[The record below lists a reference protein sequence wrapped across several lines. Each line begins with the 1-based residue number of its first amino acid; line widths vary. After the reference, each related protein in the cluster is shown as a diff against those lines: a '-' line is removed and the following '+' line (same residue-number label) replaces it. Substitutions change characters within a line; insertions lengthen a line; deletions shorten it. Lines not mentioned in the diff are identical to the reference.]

1 MGKRY
6 ESDETSWA
14 LEYLRETAEE
24 KGLKVGWK
32 SPTEICI
39 TIGTF
44 PLQDHIYVTDDAPG
58 EEDTSLELYVPAA
71 HINTSGLTLQD
82 VLDYLDD
89 PIGKRDAV
97 QLKNGDKSHKFE
109 TNKDTDMNKKSETAP
124 TRKFGKKSEADAPF
138 KVGDFVN
145 YDAESD
151 GKDVYDSFI
160 PCEVVDVNDDGTLG
174 LCVYGSYADEEG
186 LGENASASC
195 CSKLDH
201 YAGMVDTDHY
211 YMDGQFKAYKGGWEI
226 LITEKDL
233 NPEIYEFIGTI
244 DSLDD
249 TVDIDDFYGGENFVF
264 DEDLKDEVESNT
276 GWDVET
282 TTFADMSG
290 DVVDAKGSPDE
301 SKKSEG
307 LKDYI
312 QYTNPD
318 NGRTASLDPIKHPGL
333 NKFIVYFGAGEKRY
347 SSIKDAEDD
356 LKSRGYEKD
365 ESKKSEATA
374 FGAGMSKPKFVV
386 GMMISLDGVKQYIR
400 ELKPRTFIGQS
411 VDTGKEFSLPISSL
425 NRASIL
431 YDPRNESKKSE
442 ATAFGAGMSK
452 RKDFSKA
459 RNLGDVLEA
468 LEKHRDFL
476 QAKAEDLTQ
485 SKEDLKAS
493 IAKLKEFSAHVDFLK
508 QQSVKGIKDAISFN
522 KSPEVKAAAD
532 VEQQLKDALKILYS
546 DYSNIPDVTQLLTV
560 LDSRYAT
567 TGDKVVTSWI
577 DNANRAIAVDAKT
590 VKDSI
595 ADGLLSEDDV
605 VKLITVT
612 SVQHGVKNKD
622 TVEKVGPVLAR
633 MNALLETA
641 PKLEEAVIDPKQF
654 KELRDLVEQIVEEA
668 SAPKDIIKTTI
679 SSITKD
685 ELGKIK
691 PLESKMVE
699 GLLDKLKQMVS
710 ALGEKISALWDSFTS
725 AFFGLEDEAL
735 ESAEVFNEVE
745 EILGYTGI
753 QMESRIVKEET
764 LGKKMEVLTKS
775 VLTCC
780 DKLVKDAS
788 LAGDFDDEVIYAEEA
803 VKNAIESFQNLGEAC
818 KSLKSALSYHK
829 NENNMDVIGILADAI
844 TQIVADDSGETEGE
858 GEGSEEEDDSVVDQV
873 EREYSP
879 TGGPEHRE
887 LPSSEPVAAPNP
899 AGAEEPEEF

>member
-1 MGKRY
+1 
-6 ESDETSWA
+6 
-14 LEYLRETAEE
+14 
-24 KGLKVGWK
+24 
-32 SPTEICI
+32 
-39 TIGTF
+39 
-44 PLQDHIYVTDDAPG
+44 
-58 EEDTSLELYVPAA
+58 
-71 HINTSGLTLQD
+71 
-82 VLDYLDD
+82 
-89 PIGKRDAV
+89 
-97 QLKNGDKSHKFE
+97 
-109 TNKDTDMNKKSETAP
+109 MNKKSETVP

-138 KVGDFVN
+138 KVGDFVT
-145 YDAESD
+145 YDAVSD
-151 GKDVYDSFI
+151 GKDDFLNQYVYAEI
-160 PCEVVDVNDDGTLG
+160 AEINDDGTFVLWIYDLDDG
-174 LCVYGSYADEEG
+174 GNDVNDANPQFCT
-186 LGENASASC
+186 
-195 CSKLDH
+195 KLDH
-201 YAGMVDTDHY
+201 FAGHVDSDHY
-211 YMDGQFKAYKGGWEI
+211 YMDGKYNAYKGGWEI
-226 LITEKDL
+226 LITEKELD
-233 NPEIYEFIGTI
+233 PKVYEFIGTI
-244 DSLDD
+244 DELGDVMELDD
-249 TVDIDDFYGGENFVF
+249 YYGGENFAY
-264 DEDLKDEVESNT
+264 DIDLKDTLESST
-276 GWDVET
+276 PFDVNGL
-282 TTFADMSG
+282 TFADMSG
-290 DVVDAKGSPDE
+290 DTVKRVD
-301 SKKSEG
+301 
-307 LKDYI
+307 
-312 QYTNPD
+312 
-318 NGRTASLDPIKHPGL
+318 
-333 NKFIVYFGAGEKRY
+333 
-347 SSIKDAEDD
+347 SS
-356 LKSRGYEKD
+356 D
-365 ESKKSEATA
+365 ESKKSEASNRIGYIQYKDGKA
-374 FGAGMSKPKFVV
+374 SFNAESAIVDYLVDNFD
-386 GMMISLDGVKQYIR
+386 LDIQTDRPNKKQPEYI
-400 ELKPRTFIGQS
+400 
-411 VDTGKEFSLPISSL
+411 
-425 NRASIL
+425 IL
-431 YDPRNESKKSE
+431 YGDSTKNAKKVIDWAKSNTEGVVDGGILSSRKGKSKKSE

-452 RKDFSKA
+452 RKDFTKA

-476 QAKAEDLTQ
+476 QAKSEDLTQ

-493 IAKLKEFSAHVDFLK
+493 IDKLKEFSAHVDFLK

-577 DNANRAIAVDAKT
+577 DNADRAISVDAQT
-590 VKDSI
+590 IKDSI

-745 EILGYTGI
+745 ETLGYTGI

-780 DKLVKDAS
+780 DNLVKDAS

-844 TQIVADDSGETEGE
+844 TQIVADDSGETEGGE
-858 GEGSEEEDDSVVDQV
+858 EGSEEEDDSVVGQV
-873 EREYSP
+873 EREYAP
-879 TGGPEHRE
+879 NGGPEHRE
-887 LPSSEPVAAPNP
+887 LPTSEPVAAPNP

>member
-1 MGKRY
+1 MSKKY

-14 LEYLRETAEE
+14 LEYLKETAEK
-24 KGLKVGWK
+24 KGLRV
-32 SPTEICI
+32 SVENPTEICI
-39 TIGTF
+39 TFGTS
-44 PLQDHIYVTDDAPG
+44 PHQDHVYVTDDAPG
-58 EEDTSLELYVPAA
+58 EDDTSLELYVPAA
-71 HINTSGLTLQD
+71 HINKSGLTLLD
-82 VLDYLDD
+82 VLDYLED
-89 PIGKRDAV
+89 PIGNRDA
-97 QLKNGDKSHKFE
+97 
-109 TNKDTDMNKKSETAP
+109 
-124 TRKFGKKSEADAPF
+124 
-138 KVGDFVN
+138 
-145 YDAESD
+145 
-151 GKDVYDSFI
+151 I
-160 PCEVVDVNDDGTLG
+160 
-174 LCVYGSYADEEG
+174 
-186 LGENASASC
+186 
-195 CSKLDH
+195 
-201 YAGMVDTDHY
+201 
-211 YMDGQFKAYKGGWEI
+211 QFK
-226 LITEKDL
+226 
-233 NPEIYEFIGTI
+233 
-244 DSLDD
+244 
-249 TVDIDDFYGGENFVF
+249 
-264 DEDLKDEVESNT
+264 
-276 GWDVET
+276 
-282 TTFADMSG
+282 
-290 DVVDAKGSPDE
+290 
-301 SKKSEG
+301 
-307 LKDYI
+307 
-312 QYTNPD
+312 
-318 NGRTASLDPIKHPGL
+318 
-333 NKFIVYFGAGEKRY
+333 
-347 SSIKDAEDD
+347 
-356 LKSRGYEKD
+356 KD
-365 ESKKSEATA
+365 ESVKPIGKDDVQREFISILPSDIVCGYKHNDYDGPTVYMSLNPDKYPEDERTIVMNVQGYDATDPSLVTRVFTDNSDTRGHWGKQFDFNHNSENPWKQCAEYVTDFFMGNASEFKKDTGMIRDKKSEAT
-374 FGAGMSKPKFVV
+374 S
-386 GMMISLDGVKQYIR
+386 
-400 ELKPRTFIGQS
+400 
-411 VDTGKEFSLPISSL
+411 
-425 NRASIL
+425 
-431 YDPRNESKKSE
+431 
-442 ATAFGAGMSK
+442 FGAGMSK
-452 RKDFSKA
+452 RKDFAKA

-493 IAKLKEFSAHVDFLK
+493 IAKLNEFSAHVDFLK

-532 VEQQLKDALKILYS
+532 VEKQLKDALKILYS

-577 DNANRAIAVDAKT
+577 DNADRAISVDAKT
-590 VKDSI
+590 IKDSI

-612 SVQHGVKNKD
+612 SVQHGVQNKD

-685 ELGKIK
+685 ELSKVK

-710 ALGEKISALWDSFTS
+710 ALSEKISALWDSFTS

-745 EILGYTGI
+745 ETLGYTGI

-788 LAGDFDDEVIYAEEA
+788 LPGEFDDEVIYAEEA

-844 TQIVADDSGETEGE
+844 TQIVADDSGETEGGE
-858 GEGSEEEDDSVVDQV
+858 EGSEEEDDSVVDQV

-879 TGGPEHRE
+879 NGGPEHRE
-887 LPSSEPVAAPNP
+887 LPTSEPVVAPNP

>member
-1 MGKRY
+1 MRVWTNRDIETNLLKLLPDTIAAGSLNEPGSRAWFFSANPDKTSGIDRDMGMEISGWDASNPTINFRLFTADDDKGKWGNSF
-6 ESDETSWA
+6 ELPCDP
-14 LEYLRETAEE
+14 TAEE
-24 KGLKVGWK
+24 IDGVDWNAIAEYIKGYILDGKNESSNPNK
-32 SPTEICI
+32 R
-39 TIGTF
+39 
-44 PLQDHIYVTDDAPG
+44 
-58 EEDTSLELYVPAA
+58 EESMLSIKT
-71 HINTSGLTLQD
+71 HN
-82 VLDYLDD
+82 
-89 PIGKRDAV
+89 
-97 QLKNGDKSHKFE
+97 KFE
-109 TNKDTDMNKKSETAP
+109 
-124 TRKFGKKSEADAPF
+124 
-138 KVGDFVN
+138 
-145 YDAESD
+145 
-151 GKDVYDSFI
+151 
-160 PCEVVDVNDDGTLG
+160 
-174 LCVYGSYADEEG
+174 
-186 LGENASASC
+186 
-195 CSKLDH
+195 SK
-201 YAGMVDTDHY
+201 
-211 YMDGQFKAYKGGWEI
+211 
-226 LITEKDL
+226 
-233 NPEIYEFIGTI
+233 
-244 DSLDD
+244 
-249 TVDIDDFYGGENFVF
+249 
-264 DEDLKDEVESNT
+264 VESQQ
-276 GWDVET
+276 
-282 TTFADMSG
+282 A
-290 DVVDAKGSPDE
+290 AAPA
-301 SKKSEG
+301 
-307 LKDYI
+307 
-312 QYTNPD
+312 P
-318 NGRTASLDPIKHPGL
+318 
-333 NKFIVYFGAGEKRY
+333 
-347 SSIKDAEDD
+347 
-356 LKSRGYEKD
+356 
-365 ESKKSEATA
+365 
-374 FGAGMSKPKFVV
+374 
-386 GMMISLDGVKQYIR
+386 
-400 ELKPRTFIGQS
+400 
-411 VDTGKEFSLPISSL
+411 
-425 NRASIL
+425 
-431 YDPRNESKKSE
+431 KKSE

-452 RKDFSKA
+452 RKDFTKA

-476 QAKAEDLTQ
+476 QAKSEDLTQ
-485 SKEDLKAS
+485 SKEDLQAS

-577 DNANRAIAVDAKT
+577 DNANRAISVDAKT

-595 ADGLLSEDDV
+595 SDGLLSEDDV

-710 ALGEKISALWDSFTS
+710 ALSEKISALWDSFTS

-745 EILGYTGI
+745 ETLGYTGI

-788 LAGDFDDEVIYAEEA
+788 LPGEFDDEVIYAEEA

-844 TQIVADDSGETEGE
+844 TQIVADDSGETEGGE
-858 GEGSEEEDDSVVDQV
+858 EGSEEEDDSVVGQV
-873 EREYSP
+873 EREYAP
-879 TGGPEHRE
+879 NGGPEHRE
-887 LPSSEPVAAPNP
+887 LPTSEPVAAPNP

>member
-1 MGKRY
+1 MRVWTNRDIETNLLKLLPDTIAAGSLNEPGSRAWFFSANPDKTSGIDRDMGMEISGWDASNPTINFRLFTADDDKGKWGNSF
-6 ESDETSWA
+6 ELPCDP
-14 LEYLRETAEE
+14 TAEE
-24 KGLKVGWK
+24 IDGVDWNAIAEYIKGYILDGKNESSNPNK
-32 SPTEICI
+32 R
-39 TIGTF
+39 
-44 PLQDHIYVTDDAPG
+44 
-58 EEDTSLELYVPAA
+58 EESMLSIKT
-71 HINTSGLTLQD
+71 HN
-82 VLDYLDD
+82 
-89 PIGKRDAV
+89 
-97 QLKNGDKSHKFE
+97 KFE
-109 TNKDTDMNKKSETAP
+109 
-124 TRKFGKKSEADAPF
+124 
-138 KVGDFVN
+138 
-145 YDAESD
+145 
-151 GKDVYDSFI
+151 
-160 PCEVVDVNDDGTLG
+160 
-174 LCVYGSYADEEG
+174 
-186 LGENASASC
+186 
-195 CSKLDH
+195 SK
-201 YAGMVDTDHY
+201 
-211 YMDGQFKAYKGGWEI
+211 
-226 LITEKDL
+226 
-233 NPEIYEFIGTI
+233 
-244 DSLDD
+244 
-249 TVDIDDFYGGENFVF
+249 
-264 DEDLKDEVESNT
+264 VESQQ
-276 GWDVET
+276 
-282 TTFADMSG
+282 A
-290 DVVDAKGSPDE
+290 AALAP
-301 SKKSEG
+301 
-307 LKDYI
+307 
-312 QYTNPD
+312 
-318 NGRTASLDPIKHPGL
+318 
-333 NKFIVYFGAGEKRY
+333 
-347 SSIKDAEDD
+347 
-356 LKSRGYEKD
+356 
-365 ESKKSEATA
+365 
-374 FGAGMSKPKFVV
+374 
-386 GMMISLDGVKQYIR
+386 
-400 ELKPRTFIGQS
+400 
-411 VDTGKEFSLPISSL
+411 
-425 NRASIL
+425 
-431 YDPRNESKKSE
+431 KKSE

-452 RKDFSKA
+452 RKDFTKA

-476 QAKAEDLTQ
+476 QAKSEDLTQ
-485 SKEDLKAS
+485 SKEDLQAS

-577 DNANRAIAVDAKT
+577 DNANRAISVDAKT

-710 ALGEKISALWDSFTS
+710 ALSEKISALWDSFTS

-735 ESAEVFNEVE
+735 ESADVFNEVE
-745 EILGYTGI
+745 ETLGYTGI

-788 LAGDFDDEVIYAEEA
+788 LPGEFDDEVIYAEEA

-844 TQIVADDSGETEGE
+844 TQIVADDSGETEGGE
-858 GEGSEEEDDSVVDQV
+858 EGSEEEDDSVVDQV
-873 EREYSP
+873 EREYAP
-879 TGGPEHRE
+879 NGGPEHRE
-887 LPSSEPVAAPNP
+887 LPTSEPVVAPNP
-899 AGAEEPEEF
+899 AGAGEPEEF

>member
-1 MGKRY
+1 MRVWTNRDIETNLLKLLPDTIAAGSLNEPGSRAWFFSANPDKTSGIDRDMGMEISGWDASNPTINFRLFTADDDKGKWGNSF
-6 ESDETSWA
+6 ELPCDP
-14 LEYLRETAEE
+14 TAEE
-24 KGLKVGWK
+24 IDGVDWNAIAGYIKGYILDGKNESSNPNK
-32 SPTEICI
+32 R
-39 TIGTF
+39 
-44 PLQDHIYVTDDAPG
+44 
-58 EEDTSLELYVPAA
+58 EESMLSIKT
-71 HINTSGLTLQD
+71 HN
-82 VLDYLDD
+82 
-89 PIGKRDAV
+89 
-97 QLKNGDKSHKFE
+97 KFE
-109 TNKDTDMNKKSETAP
+109 
-124 TRKFGKKSEADAPF
+124 
-138 KVGDFVN
+138 
-145 YDAESD
+145 
-151 GKDVYDSFI
+151 
-160 PCEVVDVNDDGTLG
+160 
-174 LCVYGSYADEEG
+174 
-186 LGENASASC
+186 
-195 CSKLDH
+195 SK
-201 YAGMVDTDHY
+201 
-211 YMDGQFKAYKGGWEI
+211 
-226 LITEKDL
+226 
-233 NPEIYEFIGTI
+233 
-244 DSLDD
+244 
-249 TVDIDDFYGGENFVF
+249 
-264 DEDLKDEVESNT
+264 VESQQ
-276 GWDVET
+276 
-282 TTFADMSG
+282 A
-290 DVVDAKGSPDE
+290 AA
-301 SKKSEG
+301 
-307 LKDYI
+307 LA
-312 QYTNPD
+312 Q
-318 NGRTASLDPIKHPGL
+318 
-333 NKFIVYFGAGEKRY
+333 
-347 SSIKDAEDD
+347 
-356 LKSRGYEKD
+356 
-365 ESKKSEATA
+365 KKSEAT
-374 FGAGMSKPKFVV
+374 S
-386 GMMISLDGVKQYIR
+386 
-400 ELKPRTFIGQS
+400 
-411 VDTGKEFSLPISSL
+411 
-425 NRASIL
+425 
-431 YDPRNESKKSE
+431 
-442 ATAFGAGMSK
+442 FGAGMSK
-452 RKDFSKA
+452 RKDFTKA

-476 QAKAEDLTQ
+476 QAKSEDLTQ
-485 SKEDLKAS
+485 SKEDLQAS

-532 VEQQLKDALKILYS
+532 VEKQLKDALKILYS

-577 DNANRAIAVDAKT
+577 DNADRAISVDAKT
-590 VKDSI
+590 LKDSI

-612 SVQHGVKNKD
+612 SVQHGVQNKD

-685 ELGKIK
+685 ELSKVK

-735 ESAEVFNEVE
+735 ESADVFNEVE
-745 EILGYTGI
+745 ETLGYTGI

-788 LAGDFDDEVIYAEEA
+788 LPGEFDDEVIYAEEA

-858 GEGSEEEDDSVVDQV
+858 GDGSEEEDDSVVDQV

-879 TGGPEHRE
+879 NGGPEHRE
-887 LPSSEPVAAPNP
+887 LPTSEPVVAPNP